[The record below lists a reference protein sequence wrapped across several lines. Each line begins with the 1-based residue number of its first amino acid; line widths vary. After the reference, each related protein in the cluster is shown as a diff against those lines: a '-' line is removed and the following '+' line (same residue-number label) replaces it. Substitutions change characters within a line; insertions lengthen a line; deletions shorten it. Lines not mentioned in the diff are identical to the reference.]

1 MHKKKK
7 KKKKGKYRKKR
18 KIEPMKLAII
28 LPVVNQ
34 TQVPH
39 DLVLN
44 PDLAPR
50 GKEELDCVVDPG
62 PVEAA
67 GGPPAEGAS

>member
-1 MHKKKK
+1 
-7 KKKKGKYRKKR
+7 
-18 KIEPMKLAII
+18 MKLAII